1 MVCSH
6 RESTVDRTV
15 PPISIGNT
23 LTSTCR
29 PDARINRSRFGFIS
43 PKPGVVPVGPRLDA
57 FERLA
62 PGERGV
68 VKSGESVGEE
78 FAVEQRAIDTNVHEQ
93 SSVAPARVGGGVERY
108 RDAPTVEFGMGK
120 RARVLAPPMEPVRA
134 RFGFGDPFELVG
146 RVLAVGLE

>member
-1 MVCSH
+1 
-6 RESTVDRTV
+6 
-15 PPISIGNT
+15 
-23 LTSTCR
+23 
-29 PDARINRSRFGFIS
+29 
-43 PKPGVVPVGPRLDA
+43 
-57 FERLA
+57 
-62 PGERGV
+62 GV

-146 RVLAVGLE
+146 RVLAVDFGGVHAEESNSCGGAVRKADIHR